1 MTKADLLQR
10 IEAANGPDRVL
21 DGDVWH
27 ALTAKPGD
35 VWVNDFADGVY
46 HLQDPRDT
54 IAYEAPPDLTASID
68 AAIALVERLLPGWA
82 WFVDWIGMPDQ
93 PACHAEIWLP
103 AQRSQHLGRERER
116 GEASTPALAILAA
129 TLRAL
134 IAKEAEHG

>member
-1 MTKADLLQR
+1 MTKAELLQR
-10 IEAANGPDRVL
+10 IEAASGPDRVL

-68 AAIALVERLLPGWA
+68 AAIALVERLLPGRQITMRIDEKDGPRPHSVIA
-82 WFVDWIGMPDQ
+82 ATWFAQ
-93 PACHAEIWLP
+93 CNTLP
-103 AQRSQHLGRERER
+103 
-116 GEASTPALAILAA
+116 LAILAA
-129 TLRAL
+129 LLRAL